1 MAERAGRTELAP
13 SCGWKKDAVALGLL
27 VLLVLP
33 LRLWLLVHTEV
44 AARDSIGYIR
54 YALEFETGDWKK
66 ITKVHDQHPGYA
78 LTVLAVSQPLRSASG
93 QTDAATM
100 QLAAQLTTVMAAMLL
115 LYPMYHVGRLLFNR
129 PTGFGAA
136 LLYQVLP
143 INAQHLSDGIS
154 EGLFLFLVASALLHG
169 VRALQGQSPFRF
181 ALCGLI
187 SGLAYLTRL
196 EGAMV
201 AMAAGGV
208 LVGMQCIPSRR
219 MPWPRF
225 LACGLALLLALTAA
239 GSIYVYATD
248 ELSRKDVFR
257 QVISLLC
264 QWLGIRD
271 VTVQTGTLG
280 GPLFAIYFQP
290 SVQPSVRLGRC
301 VGALAFEVANGF
313 HYAGVTPL
321 LLGAALTLGRL
332 RRLPGF
338 WLLALYCSIHATAVL
353 ALALKAS
360 YVSDRHVMVL
370 VMCGSYLAVAGLIE
384 LPRRVMA
391 YLPGNGEAAAR
402 SVLLSPTLWSA
413 VLFGA
418 MIGICLPKALQPLH
432 ANRAGNRAAG
442 EWLATQL
449 RPGDIVDDDHCWS
462 HFYAGQVFL
471 EGKVI
476 ALPAESRPISYVVR
490 TRSRDP
496 EIDESR
502 RQDEGKLREARKIVY
517 WWPENADVEK
527 ARVVIYAGPRD
538 PVTHPW
544 PIIAE

>member
-1 MAERAGRTELAP
+1 MADRAGLTESATAC
-13 SCGWKKDAVALGLL
+13 SWKKDAIALGLL

-33 LRLWLLVHTEV
+33 LRLWLLVNTEV

-54 YALEFETGDWKK
+54 YALEFETHDWD
-66 ITKVHDQHPGYA
+66 KVVKAHDQHPGYA
-78 LTVLAVSQPLRSASG
+78 LTVLAISQPLRLASG

-129 PTGFGAA
+129 RTGFGAA

-143 INAQHLSDGIS
+143 INAQHLSDGLS
-154 EGLFLFLVASALLHG
+154 EGFFLFLVASALLQG
-169 VRALQGQSPFRF
+169 IRALQGQSPIRF

-208 LVGMQCIPSRR
+208 LVGMQCISARR
-219 MPWPRF
+219 MAWPRF
-225 LACGLALLLALTAA
+225 LACGLALLLAVVVV
-239 GSIYVYATD
+239 GSVYFHATN

-257 QVISLLC
+257 QVISFLC

-271 VTVQTGTLG
+271 VTVQTGIVG

-290 SVQPSVRLGRC
+290 ATQPSLRLGRS
-301 VGALAFEVANGF
+301 VGALAYELANGF
-313 HYAGVTPL
+313 HYVGVVPL

-353 ALALKAS
+353 ALALKQS

-370 VMCGSYLAVAGLIE
+370 VMCGSYLAVAGLIA

-391 YLPGNGEAAAR
+391 YLPDKGEAAAH

-442 EWLATQL
+442 EWLATHL

-471 EGKVI
+471 EGKVV
-476 ALPAESRPISYVVR
+476 ALPAEARPLSYVVR

-496 EIDESR
+496 EIDENR
-502 RQDEGKLREARKIVY
+502 RQDEAKLREAREIVY
-517 WWPENADVEK
+517 WWPQNADVEK

-544 PIIAE
+544 PVIGR